1 MGGTPNGHLIYG
13 IGFFNGKYP
22 ITIAPGKRSKENETW
37 RGMLKRCYEPA
48 YQDREPTYVGCSVCE
63 EWYCYDAFYEWIT
76 TQENY
81 EKWKEG
87 GRGWCL
93 DKDISIKGNKIYS
106 PDTCF
111 LVPRNVNNLFT
122 NRRLY
127 RGEFPIGVSYSDKI
141 NKFLVYCM
149 NPFQEKSKKAL
160 KKHAS
165 YVGTYNTKEEA
176 FHAYKT
182 YKENIIVRV
191 AKEEFEKENIT
202 KECYLAMLEYKID
215 ISD

>member
-1 MGGTPNGHLIYG
+1 
-13 IGFFNGKYP
+13 
-22 ITIAPGKRSKENETW
+22 
-37 RGMLKRCYEPA
+37 
-48 YQDREPTYVGCSVCE
+48 
-63 EWYCYDAFYEWIT
+63 
-76 TQENY
+76 
-81 EKWKEG
+81 
-87 GRGWCL
+87 
-93 DKDISIKGNKIYS
+93 
-106 PDTCF
+106 
-111 LVPRNVNNLFT
+111 
-122 NRRLY
+122 
-127 RGEFPIGVSYSDKI
+127 
-141 NKFLVYCM
+141 M

-176 FHAYKT
+176 FHVYKT